1 MDKTQDAELEKGF
14 ETIED
19 AAMYFDDDHRVARFD
34 DDDDLFDGYAS
45 REETEYDY
53 EPEGAFLD

>member
-1 MDKTQDAELEKGF
+1 MDKTQDADLEKGY

-19 AAMYFDDDHRVARFD
+19 ASLFFDDEDRAPMFVDEDDIFD
-34 DDDDLFDGYAS
+34 S
-45 REETEYDY
+45 HESEESEFDY